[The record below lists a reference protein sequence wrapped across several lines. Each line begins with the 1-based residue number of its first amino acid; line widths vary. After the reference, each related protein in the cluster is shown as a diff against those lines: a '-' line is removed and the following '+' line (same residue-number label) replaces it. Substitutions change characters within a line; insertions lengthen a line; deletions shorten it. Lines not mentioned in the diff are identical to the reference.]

1 MEMSRKGKFRTAI
14 QYSFAIFFMTLA
26 ASCLGQAQDI
36 SGDWQG
42 TLATPMGGELRMV
55 LHITKS
61 ADGTYKATMD
71 SPDQA
76 AAGANLDVITLDNSK
91 VHFTLNIIK
100 GAFDGALKGNGSIS
114 GNWTQGTGSQKMPL
128 VFAKTTTPIKMQ
140 HDPAPPS
147 DIDGT
152 WEGIYETPAGADG
165 RVGKNHVT
173 FHVKNTAD
181 GLTATADLPDM
192 MGIKGWPATSVARK
206 GNSVNIR
213 MKQVNSI
220 FQGKINKTLD
230 TITGDWIQGDDPA
243 RALNMKRTKEEAGAE
258 APKPASPDAPK
269 K

>member
-1 MEMSRKGKFRTAI
+1 MATSRNRKSRTAI
-14 QYSFAIFFMTLA
+14 KYSFAIFSIILGLA
-26 ASCLGQAQDI
+26 CVGQAQDI

-42 TLATPMGGELRMV
+42 TLVSPMGELRMV
-55 LHITKS
+55 LHITRS

-76 AAGANLDVITLDNSK
+76 AAGANLDVITLDASK
-91 VHFTLNIIK
+91 VHFTLNIVK
-100 GAFDGALKGNGSIS
+100 GVFEGALKGNGSIS
-114 GNWTQGTGSQKMPL
+114 GNWTQGTGGQKMPI

-152 WEGIYETPAGADG
+152 WEGTFETPAGADG

-173 FHVKNTAD
+173 FHIKNTAD
-181 GLTATADLPDM
+181 GLTAIADLPDM
-192 MGIKGWPATSVARK
+192 NGIKGWPATSVSRK
-206 GNSVNIR
+206 GNSINIR
-213 MKQVNSI
+213 MKQVNGI

-243 RALNMKRTKEEAGAE
+243 RALNMKRTKGEAGPETPKPATAE
-258 APKPASPDAPK
+258 APKK
-269 K
+269 